1 MARAENSGDEV
12 SSEPPPRRARGGS
25 VTLRDVA
32 RFAGVSSATVS
43 RVMNNP
49 EAVSEQLRA
58 RIEVAIKH
66 LGWVPSAAARALATQ
81 RTGTI
86 GAIFPTVANEHYAS
100 AIQSLQ
106 EAFEQQGYTLL
117 LGCSEYETDREL
129 RQVRKMLERG
139 VDAFVVVGDTHRPEL
154 YPLLE
159 QRETPVVS
167 TFNYSA
173 KSHVPCVGVDNYRA
187 FFDLTTY
194 LLELGHRSFGML
206 AQSADSNDRAR
217 ARREGVRDALAVQGL
232 GMNPAHF
239 VEGFW
244 SVNEGRR
251 LFRQV
256 VDSPKRP
263 TAMICGNGSFAMG
276 AMLEAMSCGID
287 VPREMTI
294 AGFDDFELMAE
305 LPIPITTVRVPSVEI
320 GRKAAEMII
329 AQLDGKQ
336 VESLEFRAEL
346 IVRASSAPPPKK
358 R

>member
-1 MARAENSGDEV
+1 MARAENTDGV
-12 SSEPPPRRARGGS
+12 TSEPAPRRARGGS

-49 EAVSEQLRA
+49 DAVSEQLRA

-81 RTGTI
+81 RTGTV
-86 GAIFPTVANEHYAS
+86 GAIFPTLANEHFAS
-100 AIQSLQ
+100 AIQALQ
-106 EAFEQQGYTLL
+106 EAFEQHGYTLL
-117 LGCSEYETDREL
+117 LGCSEYQTDREL

-159 QRETPVVS
+159 QRATPVVS
-167 TFNYSA
+167 TFNYSTD
-173 KSHVPCVGVDNYRA
+173 SHVPCTGVDNYRA

-194 LLELGHRSFGML
+194 LLDLGHRSFGML
-206 AQSADSNDRAR
+206 AQSTDSNDRAR

-232 GMNPAHF
+232 GMNPAHL

-256 VDSPKRP
+256 LEPARRP
-263 TAMICGNGSFAMG
+263 TAVICGNGSFAMG
-276 AMLEAMSCGID
+276 AMLEAMACGID
-287 VPREMTI
+287 VPGEMTI

-305 LPIPITTVRVPSVEI
+305 LPVPITTVRVPSVEI
-320 GRKAAEMII
+320 GRQAAEMII
-329 AQLDGKQ
+329 AQLDGKN
-336 VESLEFRAEL
+336 VDSREFEAQM
-346 IVRASSAPPPKK
+346 IVRASSGPPPNGP
-358 R
+358 